1 MLKKVFSAL
10 LSAVFFFSCMF
21 PVAADSAD
29 GAEGNMD
36 GTGGSMGSADSNA
49 NIWHVG
55 DDGVRVTVIEKSTRQ
70 AVGNSFDWTDITPA
84 SNLTSF
90 VRRNKL
96 QYLNGSSLAPNYASY
111 VYRNPTAPL
120 PTIISSGGTS
130 NIANVKEYFMDEGRI
145 RAIAD
150 DAGISYDTL
159 TDPWG
164 THTILLEPIAFF
176 TYNGDNYA
184 MTATE
189 AALYNRQ
196 LNGNLRAKM
205 GDLTSLNLPLCMF
218 LETSEL
224 GIPAGG
230 GSGYQSNENI
240 ISYLGVGTINF
251 NDGIDI
257 ESDPGGDMTFDYEYH
272 TDTDV
277 VTSILV
283 TASGEINPDDP
294 GQATFHIPGQPS
306 ITKEFVIPED
316 ESQLVW
322 IKWHTPEDPTQME
335 IPVELSAGSAADLT
349 LSVNI
354 TELEENIP
362 PNPEGRDLNDGF
374 SLKSAPTAESVSV
387 LTWGEWWAIWV
398 DDEDSDDSDDG
409 EWVFYWRS
417 YEASLAVT
425 AKIYPDDR
433 VPTATSRGTQYII
446 KSGYGINTDVKVTMT
461 TSGGAD
467 NTAEVQHI
475 SAVFP
480 EFDFLTYNRLLEPS
494 GGSPAYIETWHFKP
508 NEYSQ
513 FVNPVHFTP
522 IYYPDNKKY
531 PVSFTV
537 MDAWTPAG
545 QLYYVLTADNITI
558 NGNVYQD
565 WHIAPGFG
573 SS

>member
-1 MLKKVFSAL
+1 
-10 LSAVFFFSCMF
+10 
-21 PVAADSAD
+21 
-29 GAEGNMD
+29 
-36 GTGGSMGSADSNA
+36 
-49 NIWHVG
+49 
-55 DDGVRVTVIEKSTRQ
+55 
-70 AVGNSFDWTDITPA
+70 
-84 SNLTSF
+84 
-90 VRRNKL
+90 
-96 QYLNGSSLAPNYASY
+96 
-111 VYRNPTAPL
+111 
-120 PTIISSGGTS
+120 
-130 NIANVKEYFMDEGRI
+130 
-145 RAIAD
+145 
-150 DAGISYDTL
+150 
-159 TDPWG
+159 
-164 THTILLEPIAFF
+164 
-176 TYNGDNYA
+176 
-184 MTATE
+184 
-189 AALYNRQ
+189 
-196 LNGNLRAKM
+196 
-205 GDLTSLNLPLCMF
+205 MF

-306 ITKEFVIPED
+306 ITKEFVIPAS

-322 IKWHTPEDPTQME
+322 IKWRTPSEPTQME

-398 DDEDSDDSDDG
+398 DDEDSDDPDDG

-461 TSGGAD
+461 TSGGED

-573 SS
+573 SG

>member
-1 MLKKVFSAL
+1 
-10 LSAVFFFSCMF
+10 
-21 PVAADSAD
+21 
-29 GAEGNMD
+29 
-36 GTGGSMGSADSNA
+36 
-49 NIWHVG
+49 
-55 DDGVRVTVIEKSTRQ
+55 
-70 AVGNSFDWTDITPA
+70 
-84 SNLTSF
+84 
-90 VRRNKL
+90 
-96 QYLNGSSLAPNYASY
+96 
-111 VYRNPTAPL
+111 
-120 PTIISSGGTS
+120 
-130 NIANVKEYFMDEGRI
+130 MDEGRI

-150 DAGISYDTL
+150 YAGISYDTL

-164 THTILLEPIAFF
+164 THTILLEPIAYF
-176 TYNGDNYA
+176 TYNGTPYA

-196 LNGNLRAKM
+196 VNGNLRAKM
-205 GDLTSLNLPLCMF
+205 GDLTNLNLPLCMF

-230 GSGYQSNENI
+230 GSGHQSNENI

-374 SLKSAPTAESVSV
+374 SLKSAPTAESVSA
-387 LTWGEWWAIWV
+387 LTWGEWWAVWV
-398 DDEDSDDSDDG
+398 DDEDSDDPDDG

-461 TSGGAD
+461 TSGGED

-573 SS
+573 SG